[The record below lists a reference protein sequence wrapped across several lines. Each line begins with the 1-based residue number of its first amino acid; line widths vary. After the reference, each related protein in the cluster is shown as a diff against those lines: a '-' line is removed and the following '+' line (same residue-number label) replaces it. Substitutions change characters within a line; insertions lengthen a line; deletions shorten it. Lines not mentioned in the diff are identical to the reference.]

1 MKCHGWSANIPSLV
15 TLHPKGGH
23 TLSKIYQKEL
33 CYKLEILH
41 LDLTLA
47 LAEDPSE
54 RVTHPLLGW
63 NFPQKNMITIP
74 DEHLNEVALAF

>member
-1 MKCHGWSANIPSLV
+1 MNPPPVIIGLN
-15 TLHPKGGH
+15 
-23 TLSKIYQKEL
+23 
-33 CYKLEILH
+33 
-41 LDLTLA
+41 LA

-74 DEHLNEVALAF
+74 DEHLNEVTLAF